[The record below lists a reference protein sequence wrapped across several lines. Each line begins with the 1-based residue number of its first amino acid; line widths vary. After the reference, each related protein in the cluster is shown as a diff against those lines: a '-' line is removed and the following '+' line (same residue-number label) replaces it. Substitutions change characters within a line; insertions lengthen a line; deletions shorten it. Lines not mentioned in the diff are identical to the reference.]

1 MTKKHYEWVLG
12 GTPPQILRHS
22 QVKHDLLRDYLV
34 DYFLTLVTAPGQER
48 VQLTIVDGFCGG
60 GLYRDVAG
68 REVPGSPIV
77 ILQAIKEAQ
86 ARVMLEMQRH
96 KPIDFDVKLI
106 CIDIDESAIA
116 HLRYVLDGHGYGD
129 KLRSGAIETLTGDFY
144 ELSEPVINEVARRSP
159 RAGRALFLL
168 DQYGYDK
175 VPLSTINS
183 IFKQF
188 KGAEVILNFNV
199 DAFINFLDEKNL
211 RDFERKTGISG
222 EISEELFNKKSRPP
236 DFRRIIQSKL
246 HQRIVQGSGAA
257 YFTPFFIR
265 PERGHGD
272 YWLLHLSQHAKARDV
287 MANTHWKYHNH
298 FAHHGGAGFEMLSTG
313 YAAKIDDEDKA
324 QREFLFDDTAK
335 KLSIET
341 MLEQIPRYLAEAKEG
356 ITFEAFFAQ
365 RINSTPATKA
375 MIEKTILQLAQANE
389 IVIANEN
396 GKIRTP
402 KVYIKSKDIIKPYP
416 QKTLFYTR

>member
-1 MTKKHYEWVLG
+1 MTKKHYEWELG
-12 GTPPQILRHS
+12 GTPPDILRHS

-60 GLYRDVAG
+60 GLYRDISG
-68 REVPGSPIV
+68 QEVPGSPIV
-77 ILQAIKEAQ
+77 ILEAVKEAQ
-86 ARVMLEMQRH
+86 ARVMLERQRH

-106 CIDIDESAIA
+106 CIDIDKSAIA
-116 HLRYVLDGHGYGD
+116 HLRYVLEGHGYGD
-129 KLRSGAIETLTGDFY
+129 KLRSGAIETLAGDFY

-159 RAGRALFLL
+159 RAGRAIFIL

-175 VPLSTINS
+175 VPLSTINT
-183 IFKQF
+183 IFKRF

-211 RDFERKTGISG
+211 RDFERKTGVSGAISA
-222 EISEELFNKKSRPP
+222 ELFNKKSRPP
-236 DFRRIIQSKL
+236 DFRRLIQSKL
-246 HQRIVQGSGAA
+246 HQRIIQGSGAA

-287 MANTHWKYHNH
+287 MATTHWKYNNH
-298 FAHHGGAGFEMLSTG
+298 FSHHGGAGFEMFSTG
-313 YAAKIDDEDKA
+313 YAAKIDDQEKI
-324 QREFLFDDTAK
+324 QRGFLFDDLAEK
-335 KLSIET
+335 ISIET

-356 ITFEAFFAQ
+356 ISFEAFFAQ
-365 RINSTPATKA
+365 KINSTPATKS
-375 MIEKTILQLAQANE
+375 MVEKTVLRLAAEKE
-389 IVIANEN
+389 IIIVNSH
-396 GKIRTP
+396 GKICNPRVFIDTNH
-402 KVYIKSKDIIKPYP
+402 ILKSHP
-416 QKTLFYTR
+416 QFTLLL

>member
-1 MTKKHYEWVLG
+1 MTKKHYEWELG
-12 GTPPQILRHS
+12 GTPPEILRHS

-60 GLYRDVAG
+60 GLYRDVSG

-77 ILQAIKEAQ
+77 ILRAIDEAK

-106 CIDIDESAIA
+106 CIDIDKSAIA
-116 HLRYVLDGHGYGD
+116 HLRYALEGHGYGD
-129 KLRSGAIETLTGDFY
+129 KLRSGTIETLTGDFY
-144 ELSEPVINEVARRSP
+144 ELSEPVISDVARRSP
-159 RAGRALFLL
+159 RAGRAIFIL

-175 VPLSTINS
+175 VPLATINT
-183 IFKQF
+183 IFRKF

-199 DAFINFLDEKNL
+199 DSLINFLNPKNL
-211 RDFERKTGISG
+211 SDFERKTGITDAVPADLLDKETRLPG
-222 EISEELFNKKSRPP
+222 Y
-236 DFRRIIQSKL
+236 RRTVQSNL
-246 HQRIVQGSGAA
+246 HQRIIQGSGAK

-287 MANTHWKYHNH
+287 MASTHWKYHNH

-313 YAAKIDDEDKA
+313 YAAKIDDADKI
-324 QREFLFDDTAK
+324 QRAFLFDDTAAK
-335 KLSIET
+335 MSIET

-356 ITFEAFFAQ
+356 ITFDTFFAQ

-375 MIEKTILQLAQANE
+375 MIEKTVLQLAHANE

-396 GKIRTP
+396 GKIRSP
-402 KVYIKSKDIIKPYP
+402 RVSIKSTDLIKPYP
-416 QKTLFYTR
+416 QKLFSF

>member
-22 QVKHDLLRDYLV
+22 QVKHDLLRDYRV

-159 RAGRALFLL
+159 RAGRAIFIL

-175 VPLSTINS
+175 VPLATINT
-183 IFKQF
+183 IFKKF

-199 DAFINFLDEKNL
+199 DSLINFLNPKNL
-211 RDFERKTGISG
+211 SDFERKTGITDAVPADLLDKETRLPG
-222 EISEELFNKKSRPP
+222 Y
-236 DFRRIIQSKL
+236 RRTVQSNL
-246 HQRIVQGSGAA
+246 HQRIIQGSGAK

-287 MANTHWKYHNH
+287 MATTHWKYNNH
-298 FAHHGGAGFEMLSTG
+298 FSHHGGAGFDMFSTG
-313 YAAKIDDEDKA
+313 YAAKIDDQDKI
-324 QREFLFDDTAK
+324 QRGFLFDDLAEK
-335 KLSIET
+335 ISIET

-356 ITFEAFFAQ
+356 ISFEAFFAQ

-375 MIEKTILQLAQANE
+375 MVEKTVLQLAHANE
-389 IVIANEN
+389 IVITDEN
-396 GKIRTP
+396 GKIRSP
-402 KVYIKSKDIIKPYP
+402 RVAIKSTDLIKPYP
-416 QKTLFYTR
+416 QKLFSF

>member
-1 MTKKHYEWVLG
+1 MTQKHYEWELG
-12 GTPPQILRHS
+12 GTPPEILRHS

-86 ARVMLEMQRH
+86 ARVMLERQRH

-106 CIDIDESAIA
+106 CIDIDKSAIA
-116 HLRYVLDGHGYGD
+116 HLRYVLEGHGYGD
-129 KLRSGAIETLTGDFY
+129 KLRSGAIETLAGDFY
-144 ELSEPVINEVARRSP
+144 ELSEPVINDVARRSP
-159 RAGRALFLL
+159 RAGRAIFIL

-175 VPLSTINS
+175 VPLATINT
-183 IFKQF
+183 IFKKF

-199 DAFINFLDEKNL
+199 DSLINFLNPKNL
-211 RDFERKTGISG
+211 SDFERKTGITDAVPADLLDKETRLPG
-222 EISEELFNKKSRPP
+222 Y
-236 DFRRIIQSKL
+236 RRTVQSNL
-246 HQRIVQGSGAA
+246 HQRIIQGSGAK

-287 MANTHWKYHNH
+287 MATTHWKYNNH
-298 FAHHGGAGFEMLSTG
+298 FSHPGGAGFDMFSTG
-313 YAAKIDDEDKA
+313 YAAKIDDQDKI
-324 QREFLFDDTAK
+324 QRGFLFDDLAEK
-335 KLSIET
+335 ISIET

-356 ITFEAFFAQ
+356 ISFEAFFAQ

-375 MIEKTILQLAQANE
+375 MVEKTVLQLAHANE
-389 IVIANEN
+389 IVISNEN
-396 GKIRTP
+396 GKILNKRA
-402 KVYIKSKDIIKPYP
+402 KINASDIIKPYP
-416 QKTLFYTR
+416 QYSIIY